1 MFKWIVGLTAL
12 FIAGCAAFFSVTGI
26 AQLFSGSLL
35 GVAIMAGSL
44 ELGKLIA
51 ASYLHRKWNQI
62 SLLFRIYFTTAVIA
76 LIFITSMGIFGYLSN
91 AYQKTALEVAK
102 VESQVQILETQKE
115 GVTNDLQRFD
125 ERIQILS
132 DQRSSQETRYDSLVA
147 GENWVNA
154 RRTFNL
160 IESADDEIL
169 SLNEQI
175 TLKRE
180 ELNDIN
186 TEILSIQSDNID
198 VAREIGGFQ
207 FIADAF
213 NVDIDT
219 AVKWFII
226 LLIFVFDPL
235 AVSLVIAFNSLFEKK
250 ELDVYRGE
258 ITEEDL
264 ERFDKAIK
272 RKQAEQAEQVKEKQ
286 EEEQPKDISVGD
298 LIQKTKDLGAVASK
312 SQPIPNTKKGT
323 YQSKI

>member
-1 MFKWIVGLTAL
+1 MLKWIIGLSAL
-12 FIAGCAAFFSVTGI
+12 IIAACAAFFSVTGI

-44 ELGKLIA
+44 ELGKLVA
-51 ASYLHRKWNQI
+51 ASYLHRKWNEI
-62 SLLFRIYFTTAVIA
+62 SWFFKIYFTSAVLA

-102 VESQVQILETQKE
+102 VDSQVLILETQKE
-115 GVTNDLQRFD
+115 GITEDLRRFD
-125 ERIQILS
+125 ERIQVLS

-154 RRTFNL
+154 RRTFEL
-160 IESADDEIL
+160 IEGADEEIR
-169 SLNEQI
+169 SLNQEI
-175 TLKRE
+175 STKRE
-180 ELNDIN
+180 ELNQIN
-186 TEILSIQSDNID
+186 TEIFTVQSENID
-198 VAREIGGFQ
+198 VAREIGGFK
-207 FIADAF
+207 FIAQAF

-235 AVSLVIAFNSLFEKK
+235 AVSLVIAFNSLIPKK
-250 ELDVYRGE
+250 EFKVYRGE

-264 ERFDKAIK
+264 EGFDNSV
-272 RKQAEQAEQVKEKQ
+272 QEQKPI
-286 EEEQPKDISVGD
+286 EEEPKQNP
-298 LIQKTKDLGAVASK
+298 IQKIIQKGKDLGSVAPK
-312 SQPIPNTKKGT
+312 SQSAPNTKKGT

>member
-12 FIAGCAAFFSVTGI
+12 IIAGCAAFFSVTGI

-44 ELGKLIA
+44 ELGKLIT
-51 ASYLHRKWNQI
+51 ASYLHRKWDQI
-62 SLLFRIYFTTAVIA
+62 SWLFRIYFTIAVVA

-91 AYQKTALEVAK
+91 AYQKTALEVAR
-102 VESQVQILETQKE
+102 VDSQVEILEIQKQ
-115 GVTNDLQRFD
+115 GVTEDLQRFD
-125 ERIQILS
+125 ERIQTLS

-154 RRTFNL
+154 RRTFEL
-160 IESADDEIL
+160 IESADNEIR

-175 TLKRE
+175 ITKRE
-180 ELNDIN
+180 ELNQLN
-186 TEILSIQSDNID
+186 TEIFTIQSDNID
-198 VAREIGGFQ
+198 VAREIGGFK
-207 FIADAF
+207 FIAEAF

-235 AVSLVIAFNSLFEKK
+235 AVSLVIAFNSLIPKK
-250 ELDVYRGE
+250 ELEVYRGE

-264 ERFDKAIK
+264 ERFDKSIK
-272 RKQAEQAEQVKEKQ
+272 QQPTVKEETPTPVQK
-286 EEEQPKDISVGD
+286 I
-298 LIQKTKDLGAVASK
+298 IQTGKDLGSVAPK
-312 SQPIPNTKKGT
+312 SQSVPNTKKGT

>member
-1 MFKWIVGLTAL
+1 MLKWIVGLSAL
-12 FIAGCAAFFSVTGI
+12 IIAACAAFFSVTGI

-44 ELGKLIA
+44 ELGKLVA
-51 ASYLHRKWNQI
+51 ASYLHRKWNEI
-62 SLLFRIYFTTAVIA
+62 SWFFKIYFTTAVIA

-102 VESQVQILETQKE
+102 VDSQVQILETQKE
-115 GVTNDLQRFD
+115 GVTDDLRRFD

-154 RRTFNL
+154 RRTFEL
-160 IESADDEIL
+160 IESADNEIR
-169 SLNEQI
+169 SLNQQI
-175 TLKRE
+175 NTKRE
-180 ELNDIN
+180 ELNQLN
-186 TEILSIQSDNID
+186 TEIFTIQSDNID
-198 VAREIGGFQ
+198 VAREIGGFK
-207 FIADAF
+207 FIAQAF

-235 AVSLVIAFNSLFEKK
+235 AVSLVIAFNSLIPKK
-250 ELDVYRGE
+250 EFKVYRGE

-272 RKQAEQAEQVKEKQ
+272 KKIAEKE
-286 EEEQPKDISVGD
+286 EEKEQPKDISVGD
-298 LIQKTKDLGAVASK
+298 LLQKTKDLGSVASK
-312 SQPIPNTKKGT
+312 SQSVPNTKKGT

>member
-12 FIAGCAAFFSVTGI
+12 IIAGCAAFFSVTGI

-44 ELGKLIA
+44 ELGKLIT
-51 ASYLHRKWNQI
+51 ASYLHRKWDQI
-62 SLLFRIYFTTAVIA
+62 SWLFRIYFTIAVVA

-91 AYQKTALEVAK
+91 AYQKTALEVAR
-102 VESQVQILETQKE
+102 VDSQVEILEIQKQ
-115 GVTNDLQRFD
+115 GVTEDLQRFD
-125 ERIQILS
+125 ERIQTLS

-154 RRTFNL
+154 RRTFEL
-160 IESADDEIL
+160 IESADNEIR
-169 SLNEQI
+169 SLNNQI
-175 TLKRE
+175 ITKRE
-180 ELNDIN
+180 ELNQLN
-186 TEILSIQSDNID
+186 TEIFTIQSDNID
-198 VAREIGGFQ
+198 VAREIGGFK
-207 FIADAF
+207 FIAEAF

-235 AVSLVIAFNSLFEKK
+235 AVSLVIAFNSLIPKK
-250 ELDVYRGE
+250 ELEVYRGE

-264 ERFDKAIK
+264 ERFDKSIK
-272 RKQAEQAEQVKEKQ
+272 QQPTVKEETPTPVQK
-286 EEEQPKDISVGD
+286 I
-298 LIQKTKDLGAVASK
+298 IQTGKDLGSVAPK
-312 SQPIPNTKKGT
+312 SQSVPNTKKGT